1 MRQPL
6 SFYLQQK
13 YPYTVTP
20 DPDGGFFIAFPDL
33 PGSMTQVE
41 DTLEIVEAAEE
52 VRTLWLETAYAHE
65 MDIPLPRA
73 NADYSGKFVLRVPRS
88 LHRRLAESA
97 EQEGVS
103 LNHYVVSLLA
113 MNDADRRVERRLDLL
128 AHEQVSAPH
137 DEDVVPR
144 RLVGD

>member
-20 DPDGGFFIAFPDL
+20 DLDGGYFIAFPDL

-41 DTLEIVEAAEE
+41 DTHEIVETAEE
-52 VRTLWLETAYAHE
+52 IRSLWLETAYAHE
-65 MDIPLPRA
+65 MDIALPRA

-103 LNHYVVSLLA
+103 LNLYVVSLLA

-128 AHEQVSAPH
+128 SYEKTTNPHE
-137 DEDVVPR
+137 EDVLPR